1 MFDKEK
7 CDREIKEYHERL
19 ENSSLKALETE
30 HDENELI
37 IERNIKR
44 SESLDGMDTTGMTK
58 DELDR
63 HKIGRAHAYIDIIE
77 GLLNRINLKCYI
89 NRKSEC

>member
-37 IERNIKR
+37 IERNDVH
-44 SESLDGMDTTGMTK
+44 ESC
-58 DELDR
+58 R
-63 HKIGRAHAYIDIIE
+63 
-77 GLLNRINLKCYI
+77 
-89 NRKSEC
+89 